1 MEKLEFATKA
11 RRIVL
16 CMMLMGLLCFVTACG
31 SSDADRMEGTT
42 AGTPSTEST
51 AARETKET
59 DGDRRIFSPDKAD
72 YINEI
77 TREMAYIHGK
87 SISKMLQREG

>member
-1 MEKLEFATKA
+1 MEKMEFATKA

-31 SSDADRMEGTT
+31 SSDVDRMEGTT

-51 AARETKET
+51 AGNKGNRRGQE
-59 DGDRRIFSPDKAD
+59 GRRDRRGS
-72 YINEI
+72 
-77 TREMAYIHGK
+77 
-87 SISKMLQREG
+87 